1 MTQAKYNRPKRDL
14 KLDLVKL
21 GVFHTTKFQRRLQE
35 GLFIVTLAISAFLLL
50 ALVTYH
56 ATDPSW
62 SCTGSTTQVANAA
75 GYVGSWS
82 ADILLCAFGY
92 VAYIFPLLLI
102 YAAWMSWRQRFSD
115 TEGKNLFLWRT
126 FGFVLILLAGSG
138 LFDLHFV
145 GAALPFGAGG
155 VLGNMLHLSVVGI
168 LNSGGA
174 DLVFIAFLLTGITVF
189 TGLSWL
195 KVLGLLG
202 QGLDSGLALLGAA
215 VLGLIKHW
223 RERRQNRYQEE
234 NVEDD
239 YDIPVT
245 SKVALATA
253 KVAATQKFLD
263 APAFGNT
270 TKSETKKP
278 ITIVKPPLIKTSLK
292 AEKEKQMSLLSEEDV
307 EGTLPALSL
316 LDMQDNKGGDNYTEE
331 QLAEMSRNV
340 ELKLKDFGI
349 DAQVV
354 AVHPGPVVTRF
365 ELQLAAGTKAS
376 RITSLARDL
385 ARSLSVISVRVVE
398 IIPGKS
404 VIGLE
409 LPNNKREIV
418 RLREVLA
425 SQQYEQTKTS
435 LALALGKDISGLPIV
450 VDLARM
456 PHLLVAGT
464 TGSGKSVCLNAL
476 LLSLLYKY
484 TPQEMRLILI
494 DPKMLELSVYEG
506 IPHLLAP
513 VVTNMK
519 EAANSLR
526 WCVGEMEKRYKLMMS
541 LGVRNIAGFNHK
553 IKEARSKGKPLLDP
567 LWQENNNVSMD
578 ESEENSGPPE
588 LTELPYIVVFAD
600 EYADMIMVVGKRVEE
615 LIARIAQKARAA
627 GIHLIL
633 ATQRPSVDVITGL
646 IKANIPS
653 RIAFQVSSKIDSRTI
668 LDQSGAEQL
677 LGHGDMLYLAPG
689 SGIPVRIHG
698 AFVADEEVHRVVH
711 DWQKRGR
718 PEYIHEIL
726 EGGSSGDISGLD
738 GEVGGIGN
746 ADSEQDV
753 LYDQAVRFVT
763 ETRKVSVSSV
773 QRRFK
778 IGYNR
783 AARIVEAMEAAGV
796 VGPMEG
802 NGVRDVLAPPP
813 AGE

>member
-1 MTQAKYNRPKRDL
+1 MTQAKYNRSKHNL
-14 KLDLVKL
+14 KVDFIKL

-35 GLFIVTLAISAFLLL
+35 GLFIVTLAVAVFLLL
-50 ALVTYH
+50 SLLTYH
-56 ATDPSW
+56 ANDPSW
-62 SCTGSTTQVANAA
+62 SCTGSTSKVANAG

-92 VAYIFPLLLI
+92 MAYVFPFLLL
-102 YAAWMSWRQRFSD
+102 YASWMSWRQRFID
-115 TEGKNLFLWRT
+115 AEEKNLFLWRT
-126 FGFVLILLAGSG
+126 FGFLLILLAGSG
-138 LFDLHFV
+138 LFNLCFA
-145 GAALPFGAGG
+145 GGLLPFGAGG
-155 VLGNMLHLSVVGI
+155 VLGNMLNLSIVKI
-168 LNSGGA
+168 LNFGGA
-174 DLVFIAFLLTGITVF
+174 ILSFIAFLLIGVTIF

-195 KVLGLLG
+195 KVLFVVGRG
-202 QGLDSGLALLGAA
+202 IDSGLSLLGKSVLLGIRYWLEYQQNKRARKEIADSSVKGKENNVA
-215 VLGLIKHW
+215 VDRNKNFLGISTLSAVAEIK
-223 RERRQNRYQEE
+223 
-234 NVEDD
+234 
-239 YDIPVT
+239 
-245 SKVALATA
+245 K
-253 KVAATQKFLD
+253 
-263 APAFGNT
+263 
-270 TKSETKKP
+270 ETKKP
-278 ITIVKPPLIKTSLK
+278 ITIVKPPVVKTSLK
-292 AEKEKQMSLLSEEDV
+292 AEKEKQMSLLDEDEDV
-307 EGTLPALSL
+307 VGTVPALSL
-316 LDMQDNKGGDNYTEE
+316 LDVQDKKNTDNYTEE

-354 AVHPGPVVTRF
+354 AIHPGPVVTRF
-365 ELQLAAGTKAS
+365 ELQLAAGTKVS
-376 RITSLARDL
+376 RITGLSKDL
-385 ARSLSVISVRVVE
+385 ARSLSVLSVRVVE
-398 IIPGKS
+398 VIPGKS

-409 LPNNKREIV
+409 LPNSKREIV

-425 SQQYEQTKTS
+425 AQQYEQTKAA
-435 LALALGKDISGLPIV
+435 LALALGKDISGLPVV

-484 TPQEMRLILI
+484 TPQELRLILI
-494 DPKMLELSVYEG
+494 DPKMLELSIYEG
-506 IPHLLAP
+506 IPHLLVP

-526 WCVGEMEKRYKLMMS
+526 WCVGEMERRYKLMMS
-541 LGVRNIAGFNHK
+541 LGVRNIAGYNHK
-553 IKEARSKGKPLLDP
+553 IREARGKGKPLLDP
-567 LWQENNNVSMD
+567 LWQENNNITAD
-578 ESEENSGPPE
+578 DAENSGPAE
-588 LTELPYIVVFAD
+588 LSELPYIVVFAD
-600 EYADMIMVVGKRVEE
+600 EYADMIMVVGKKVEE

-689 SGIPVRIHG
+689 SGIPVRVHG

-718 PEYIHEIL
+718 PEYIDEIL
-726 EGGSSGDISGLD
+726 DGGGDSGSASEGS
-738 GEVGGIGN
+738 VGGDAN
-746 ADSEQDV
+746 NDLDV
-753 LYDQAVRFVT
+753 LYDQAVYFVT

-783 AARIVEAMEAAGV
+783 AARIVESMEAAGV

-802 NGVRDVLAPPP
+802 NGNREVLAPPP
-813 AGE
+813 VAME